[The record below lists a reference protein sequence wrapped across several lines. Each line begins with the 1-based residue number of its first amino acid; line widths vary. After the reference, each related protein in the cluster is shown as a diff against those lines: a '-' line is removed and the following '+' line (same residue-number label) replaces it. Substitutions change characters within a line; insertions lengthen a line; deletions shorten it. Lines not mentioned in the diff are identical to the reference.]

1 MIMKSTIKLLRNWGI
16 QLQKYSIELFDSSN
30 DFLKIMF
37 NNYWIRESLVID
49 LLMLPVKLPKYID
62 EYKYI
67 AVRSGPS
74 KLVLG
79 AFRGPLRTRRYS
91 LDTNKQQPKYWQC

>member
-1 MIMKSTIKLLRNWGI
+1 
-16 QLQKYSIELFDSSN
+16 
-30 DFLKIMF
+30 
-37 NNYWIRESLVID
+37 
-49 LLMLPVKLPKYID
+49 MLPVKLPKYID

-91 LDTNKQQPKYWQC
+91 LDTNKQQPKY